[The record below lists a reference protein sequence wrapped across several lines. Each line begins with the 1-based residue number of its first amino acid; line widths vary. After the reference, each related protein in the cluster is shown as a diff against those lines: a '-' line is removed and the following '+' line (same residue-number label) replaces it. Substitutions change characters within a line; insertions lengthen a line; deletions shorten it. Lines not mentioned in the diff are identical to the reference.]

1 MKKYLIVGLGNPGA
15 EYKYTRHNAGF
26 LALDALADALD
37 ATWESDRYAQVARKR
52 WRGKQ
57 LILIKPQTYMNL
69 SGKAVRYWMQKE
81 NIPPENLLVIAD
93 DLNLPMGRIR
103 LRAKGSHGGHNG
115 LRNIIELLGTQ
126 DFARLRM
133 GIGKDFAP
141 GEQTDYVLGRWTEEE
156 ITVLPDMIDR
166 VLDAIRTWL
175 TEGIAKAMSLH
186 NRKNNDKNPQ
196 TR

>member
-1 MKKYLIVGLGNPGA
+1 VHPGA

-156 ITVLPDMIDR
+156 IAVLPDMIDR

-186 NRKNNDKNPQ
+186 NRKIG
-196 TR
+196 